1 VKKERTTEDPKS
13 LKKNLKAML
22 VVAVLGGLFF
32 GVVTFFTNLF
42 VLAFCAAFD
51 ADVKHGWLANYIQI
65 QDVPFGFF
73 LHLTGLEHFRWVKPG
88 LILVSISNGFW
99 LMLII
104 FVFGCILRL
113 AAKVAERINPDSV
126 K

>member
-1 VKKERTTEDPKS
+1 VKKESKTENPKP
-13 LKKNLKAML
+13 LRKNLKAVL
-22 VVAVLGGLFF
+22 IVAVLGGLVFC
-32 GVVTFFTNLF
+32 VITFFANLF
-42 VLAFCAAFD
+42 LLAFCGAFGV
-51 ADVKHGWLANYIQI
+51 DVEHGWLANYIQI

-73 LHLTGLEHFRWVKPG
+73 LHLTGLEHFRWFKPS

-104 FVFGCILRL
+104 FVFGFILRL
-113 AAKVAERINPDSV
+113 AAKLPEQIGSDSV